1 MTYDKDFAQ
10 RLVLAVVALLS
21 FAGNL
26 FFVFLFLRNRQLLRK
41 AYHMIVLSLAC
52 TDMFTGIFI
61 LLTPVYIIGEQPIFA
76 KQNAGCAAFCYFI
89 ANQFLVFTFGIV
101 SLYTV
106 TLLAFER
113 WFAVCRPLRYT
124 TSFRPQNVRKYLLA
138 VWLISFAVN
147 STHIIETKFRF
158 RGENNTQRCVFQ
170 QIAGD
175 EVRVVIG
182 VFEICI
188 KFITPVVI
196 LVVTFAHLYH
206 FLKDSTEA
214 KAGRQSHAAIIR
226 VTHMAAVTSTVMVLC
241 WFPNQVFYLLFKLNV
256 VQLNTLWHRVTVIL
270 CMFNSCLN
278 PCIFLFSN
286 KLYRKKARELFPRS
300 RRLMKRDIPLAGLR
314 PIFPHTVVL
323 HGICKSNS
331 PGETRGSAF

>member
-1 MTYDKDFAQ
+1 M
-10 RLVLAVVALLS
+10 
-21 FAGNL
+21 
-26 FFVFLFLRNRQLLRK
+26 
-41 AYHMIVLSLAC
+41 
-52 TDMFTGIFI
+52 
-61 LLTPVYIIGEQPIFA
+61 
-76 KQNAGCAAFCYFI
+76 
-89 ANQFLVFTFGIV
+89 FTFGIV

-113 WFAVCRPLRYT
+113 WFAVCRPWRYT
-124 TSFRPQNVRKYLLA
+124 TRFRSQNVRKYLLA
-138 VWLISFAVN
+138 VWLSSFAVN

-188 KFITPVVI
+188 KFITPVII
-196 LVVTFAHLYH
+196 LLVTFAHLYH

-214 KAGRQSHAAIIR
+214 KAGQQRQKSHAAVTR

-241 WFPNQVFYLLFKLNV
+241 WFPNQVFYLLFKLNI
-256 VQLNTLWHRVTVIL
+256 VQLNTLCHRLTVIL

-286 KLYRKKARELFPRS
+286 KLYRKKARELFPRCK
-300 RRLMKRDIPLAGLR
+300 RLMKRDISLADLK
-314 PIFPHTVVL
+314 PI
-323 HGICKSNS
+323 S
-331 PGETRGSAF
+331 P